1 MAPVLERLRDDDAEL
16 ARRVAAGDAAAFAT
30 LDGRHRA
37 ALVRYAGSLIRRSEH
52 DAEDIVQD
60 VLIALHGALR
70 GDDPPDDLRPWLYR
84 VTRNRAID
92 AVRRKRWGD
101 VALDVE
107 FAAGDGREEP
117 EAVLRRKESV
127 RQLVSD
133 LADLPVRQRQALL
146 GRELDGLGPEQIATQ
161 LGVSVA
167 AAQKLS
173 MRARENLI
181 KTRDARDADCDGV
194 RTSLLVAHERGVR
207 PTEHGRRHVK
217 GCDACRA
224 YQRDMRR
231 LSRQLQA
238 LNPTFGLPL
247 LAAIAKLAGSG
258 GAKIALGAG
267 AALVIATTGGV
278 IVTTA
283 EEHGT
288 GDRAPFRFSAIKIGG
303 SIPEGVALVTVRAQ
317 MPAGAP
323 PAGQRRS
330 VTLTC
335 PKGMK
340 FANPAPNTEQRD
352 DVRWNVS
359 EDAIHGVSTRARID
373 FADDVLP
380 RARAVDVGIECRK
393 PAANGSIVRDQRL
406 PKPGERAGR
415 MCARREYL
423 RRTAGGRV
431 AGTATQGQPLSIQRH
446 SASGRWT
453 RVVLDNG
460 FAGWV
465 RTKTLCR

>member
-60 VLIALHGALR
+60 VLHGALR

-92 AVRRKRWGD
+92 AVRCKRWGD

-194 RTSLLVAHERGVR
+194 RASLLVAHERGVR
-207 PTEHGRRHVK
+207 PTEHGLRHVK

-231 LSRQLQA
+231 LSRQLLA
-238 LNPTFGLPL
+238 LNPSFGLPL
-247 LAAIAKLAGSG
+247 LAAIAKLAASGERPAARSGSCR
-258 GAKIALGAG
+258 
-267 AALVIATTGGV
+267 
-278 IVTTA
+278 
-283 EEHGT
+283 
-288 GDRAPFRFSAIKIGG
+288 D
-303 SIPEGVALVTVRAQ
+303 VR
-317 MPAGAP
+317 
-323 PAGQRRS
+323 GQR
-330 VTLTC
+330 
-335 PKGMK
+335 
-340 FANPAPNTEQRD
+340 
-352 DVRWNVS
+352 
-359 EDAIHGVSTRARID
+359 
-373 FADDVLP
+373 
-380 RARAVDVGIECRK
+380 
-393 PAANGSIVRDQRL
+393 
-406 PKPGERAGR
+406 
-415 MCARREYL
+415 
-423 RRTAGGRV
+423 
-431 AGTATQGQPLSIQRH
+431 
-446 SASGRWT
+446 
-453 RVVLDNG
+453 
-460 FAGWV
+460 
-465 RTKTLCR
+465 